1 MRFNS
6 RKSTQRLFAFVLFLF
21 LLMPAI
27 AADDDYLKAIE
38 AETSK
43 VGIQADESEN
53 KTEGQAP
60 VDEDTATNNEVSEE
74 RVAFEAVLKD
84 RYHGSYTFYSKLP
97 ERSRQEIVQE
107 YKRGTPF
114 VKITKKIVDRS
125 MQR

>member
-1 MRFNS
+1 M
-6 RKSTQRLFAFVLFLF
+6 F
-21 LLMPAI
+21 LLMPVI
-27 AADDDYLKAIE
+27 AADDDYLEAIE

-43 VGIQADESEN
+43 LGVQADEAEN
-53 KTEGQAP
+53 KTDGQSP
-60 VDEDTATNNEVSEE
+60 IVDDKANDDALSED

-84 RYHGSYTFYSKLP
+84 RYHGSFIFYNKLP

-114 VKITKKIVDRS
+114 VKIRKKIVDRF

>member
-1 MRFNS
+1 
-6 RKSTQRLFAFVLFLF
+6 
-21 LLMPAI
+21 MPVI

-43 VGIQADESEN
+43 LGVQTDESEK
-53 KTEGQAP
+53 KTDEQAP
-60 VDEDTATNNEVSEE
+60 KGDDNANDDRVAEE

-84 RYHGSYTFYSKLP
+84 RYHGSYIFYSKLP

-114 VKITKKIVDRS
+114 VKIRKKIVDRF